1 MRANARG
8 RKQYLHMPPAH
19 NTTKRAG
26 KPPNHPSSPTPGHTT
41 TLTSYKESGR
51 DEQRKL
57 LLVLTPH
64 CKAGTGAEGRAMM
77 GRPSSPSR
85 RRGKSLM
92 EGASQIPG
100 ANDSTLHQLK
110 PPHPSHEEGPV
121 SPRRLGLATYPN
133 PGPSSL
139 TIPRNKRIKTT
150 NTVWGA
156 LPLPASF
163 GSGNPARERFSI
175 KKPVIDTLLVSWS
188 FN

>member
-1 MRANARG
+1 
-8 RKQYLHMPPAH
+8 
-19 NTTKRAG
+19 
-26 KPPNHPSSPTPGHTT
+26 
-41 TLTSYKESGR
+41 
-51 DEQRKL
+51 
-57 LLVLTPH
+57 
-64 CKAGTGAEGRAMM
+64 
-77 GRPSSPSR
+77 
-85 RRGKSLM
+85 M

-175 KKPVIDTLLVSWS
+175 KKPVRHFFGALVV
-188 FN
+188 FLPNNI